1 MGDEPGPGWAW
12 CDEWRQYYNVQEAEA
27 LNEAE
32 MQASNDAN
40 QLWQQYEDQQNF
52 AVVQHWLDEQIS
64 ELVYDLEPQ
73 PPKCYSAYELRRQ
86 RFIVANGRVLLEMA
100 QRELQHV
107 AAGCSNA
114 HLAHLKKECEKA
126 EAEVSEAVRMLELI
140 VKWCEDNNVM

>member
-1 MGDEPGPGWAW
+1 MEDDPGPGWAW
-12 CDEWRQYYNVQEAEA
+12 CDEWQQYYNVQEAEA

-32 MQASNDAN
+32 MQAENDAN
-40 QLWQQYEDQQNF
+40 QLWQQFQDQQNF
-52 AVVQHWLDEQIS
+52 AKVKHWLDQQIS

-107 AAGCSNA
+107 PAGCSSA

-126 EAEVSEAVRMLELI
+126 EAEVLEAIGVT
-140 VKWCEDNNVM
+140 